1 MVSGKKAQ
9 LIDRI
14 VKRAVGSVAIT
25 FDENIGE
32 LDEDENMPSSTHDD
46 TSSDSED
53 ESSESEGGTG
63 DSYVEHSFH
72 VLFIDEEDIPQV
84 M

>member
-1 MVSGKKAQ
+1 MSGKKAQ

-32 LDEDENMPSSTHDD
+32 LDEDENMPSSTHDG
-46 TSSDSED
+46 TLSDSEY
-53 ESSESEGGTG
+53 ESSENEGGSG
-63 DSYVEHSFH
+63 DSYVEHSFGLLMKKTCH
-72 VLFIDEEDIPQV
+72 K
-84 M
+84 